1 MANGFTMAVFDEF
14 SKIDFSGGNMYV
26 VLVNLTVQHEH
37 IGAFEKA
44 AIKNAKTSVSEE
56 KGCHR
61 FDVAKSETS
70 PIEWMFYE
78 LYTDRAAFDYHHAQP
93 HFLEYDETVRPYVTS
108 KTLMTYLT
116 VE

>member
-1 MANGFTMAVFDEF
+1 MAVSDEI
-14 SKIDFSGGNMYV
+14 SKIDSPGGNMYV
-26 VLVNLTVQHEH
+26 VLVNLTIQPEH

-44 AIKNAKTSVSEE
+44 AIRNARTSVNVEQ
-56 KGCHR
+56 GCHR
-61 FDVAKSETS
+61 FDVSKSETS
-70 PIEWMFYE
+70 PVEWMFYE

-108 KTLMTYLT
+108 KTLMTYFT